1 MALSEKKRGIRI
13 QIRIIISALL
23 LLLQLLFLFFIL
35 YDITAKSAAL
45 YVISTLA
52 GTVTVIYIVNRR
64 GNPSHKIAWI
74 IFILVFPVFGI
85 SVYLLWG
92 GGRVMPHKRKQME
105 KCESHYLPCLHDDSG
120 ERDRLKYYDM
130 FHSRQADYLSGE
142 SGYPLYGHTETEYLS
157 PGEKIFEKMLSEL
170 SKQCE
175 RQGIAFSWSERLSEK
190 LCTEAKSRNEG
201 ARPIAKLI
209 DKNVRNM
216 ISDGIISGEFSTGDG
231 IYADIADDDSYS
243 VRKIKSCTCYR

>member
-1 MALSEKKRGIRI
+1 MSEKKRGIRI
-13 QIRIIISALL
+13 QTRIIISALL

-45 YVISTLA
+45 YMLSTLA

-157 PGEKIFEKMLSEL
+157 PGEKIFETTDFKAGG
-170 SKQCE
+170 K
-175 RQGIAFSWSERLSEK
+175 
-190 LCTEAKSRNEG
+190 
-201 ARPIAKLI
+201 
-209 DKNVRNM
+209 
-216 ISDGIISGEFSTGDG
+216 
-231 IYADIADDDSYS
+231 
-243 VRKIKSCTCYR
+243 

>member
-1 MALSEKKRGIRI
+1 MSEKKRGIRI
-13 QIRIIISALL
+13 QTRIIISALL

-45 YVISTLA
+45 YMLSTLA

-105 KCESHYLPCLHDDSG
+105 KCE
-120 ERDRLKYYDM
+120 
-130 FHSRQADYLSGE
+130 
-142 SGYPLYGHTETEYLS
+142 
-157 PGEKIFEKMLSEL
+157 
-170 SKQCE
+170 
-175 RQGIAFSWSERLSEK
+175 
-190 LCTEAKSRNEG
+190 
-201 ARPIAKLI
+201 
-209 DKNVRNM
+209 
-216 ISDGIISGEFSTGDG
+216 
-231 IYADIADDDSYS
+231 
-243 VRKIKSCTCYR
+243 

>member
-13 QIRIIISALL
+13 QTRIIISALL

-142 SGYPLYGHTETEYLS
+142 SGYPLYSNTVTEYLS
-157 PGEKIFEKMLSEL
+157 PGERIFERMLEEL
-170 SKQCE
+170 Q
-175 RQGIAFSWSERLSEK
+175 AAEK
-190 LCTEAKSRNEG
+190 YIYMELLCS
-201 ARPIAKLI
+201 
-209 DKNVRNM
+209 M
-216 ISDGIISGEFSTGDG
+216 TGM
-231 IYADIADDDSYS
+231 
-243 VRKIKSCTCYR
+243 V